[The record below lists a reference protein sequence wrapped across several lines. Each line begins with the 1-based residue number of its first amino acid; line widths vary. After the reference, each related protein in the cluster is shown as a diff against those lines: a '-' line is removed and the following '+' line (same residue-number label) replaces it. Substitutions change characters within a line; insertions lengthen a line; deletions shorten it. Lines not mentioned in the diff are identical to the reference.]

1 MVALETDHV
10 SWQMDTVRVDHET
23 AFYENAAHLLEIGR
37 RNLAF
42 LGSAEDAPLYCHEV
56 RGIQRALSKY
66 GGTLSIIKNN
76 NFTVMDG
83 YHSVKVLLQ
92 EAAMPDGIICANDQ
106 VAAGALNACSETG
119 ICIPSEVAITGFGG
133 NGGNDFATHMLEQ
146 ELSGIFDVAHG
157 AGLSALWG
165 SWARYVYRDCLDRF
179 CKYAVNVM
187 GVKGATDEETALKGI
202 EATEAFFREI
212 HMPVSLKELNLDP
225 TEEEMDLMAHKCIIA
240 AGGKKGS
247 AKVLF
252 EEDLRK
258 ILEMAR

>member
-1 MVALETDHV
+1 MTLPDY
-10 SWQMDTVRVDHET
+10 QT
-23 AFYENAAHLLEIGR
+23 ACGYT
-37 RNLAF
+37 
-42 LGSAEDAPLYCHEV
+42 
-56 RGIQRALSKY
+56 GIIMHTMERYFTS
-66 GGTLSIIKNN
+66 GGNMELT
-76 NFTVMDG
+76 
-83 YHSVKVLLQ
+83 
-92 EAAMPDGIICANDQ
+92 DGIAEALMRTVIPNAKILRDDPANYNARAE
-106 VAAGALNACSETG
+106 VMWAGSLSHNDLTG
-119 ICIPSEVAITGFGG
+119 CG

-179 CKYAVNVM
+179 CKHAVNVM

-247 AKVLF
+247 AKVLY

>member
-133 NGGNDFATHMLEQ
+133 VA
-146 ELSGIFDVAHG
+146 LSIVTTPAITTTVTPKYQM
-157 AGLSALWG
+157 GLKASE
-165 SWARYVYRDCLDRF
+165 F
-179 CKYAVNVM
+179 
-187 GVKGATDEETALKGI
+187 
-202 EATEAFFREI
+202 
-212 HMPVSLKELNLDP
+212 
-225 TEEEMDLMAHKCIIA
+225 
-240 AGGKKGS
+240 
-247 AKVLF
+247 LF
-252 EEDLRK
+252 ERIEGYEGPPRHEILKAQLAIRNSTLRSAAK
-258 ILEMAR
+258 SLDAIVLDDRNTIYK